1 MTSQICK
8 PYNPQ
13 WTTSQKNNWGSK
25 YDIVKTKLIKVF
37 SDTGFNNFIF
47 KADLTI
53 TYKTSFPELTPGYNM
68 LDYEDHVESLINN
81 FFTKQQY
88 TIDHCNDTYCN
99 RHKRINETGNKTN
112 KANHH

>member
-1 MTSQICK
+1 
-8 PYNPQ
+8 
-13 WTTSQKNNWGSK
+13 
-25 YDIVKTKLIKVF
+25 
-37 SDTGFNNFIF
+37 
-47 KADLTI
+47 
-53 TYKTSFPELTPGYNM
+53 M

-99 RHKRINETGNKTN
+99 RHKRINETVNKTN